1 MLAVEAVENLG
12 GDVGIPSS
20 LSEVGV
26 KAEGIAVMAED
37 TMKSGNVAVNPRKT
51 TIQDVIALYEEAM

>member
-1 MLAVEAVENLG
+1 LG